1 MFNSSLNSR
10 VFFCLHLS
18 LLQWNW
24 KLQMNDRDGMNW
36 VKIAICAPLP
46 MQTIDFYANHSHT
59 RNTNIFKILVWFGWT
74 FFLFF
79 RWNWS
84 AYASIAKW
92 QTIDLQQ
99 HIHDIFFPSLTP
111 PVVFVYHTTFFWHF
125 LFVETISFIVLWKFA
140 TEKKYKNIKFA
151 CHSAYIQWIVFLDRP
166 VSLRYYYCCS
176 TLSNLVLC
184 VCFYYFFSS
193 SLFHSDPHNFIEKLW
208 NFFFSFCIFL
218 HLI

>member
-46 MQTIDFYANHSHT
+46 MQTIDFYANHSHI

-74 FFLFF
+74 FFFF

-99 HIHDIFFPSLTP
+99 HIHDIFFSLTP

-125 LFVETISFIVLWKFA
+125 LFVETIFVLWKFA
-140 TEKKYKNIKFA
+140 TEKIRILNCMPFSLHPNLLSRSSSFLEVLLLLFDIVQFGVV
-151 CHSAYIQWIVFLDRP
+151 CVFL
-166 VSLRYYYCCS
+166 L
-176 TLSNLVLC
+176 
-184 VCFYYFFSS
+184 FF
-193 SLFHSDPHNFIEKLW
+193 
-208 NFFFSFCIFL
+208 FFFSLPLRSTQFYWETLKLFFSFSFFYT
-218 HLI
+218 